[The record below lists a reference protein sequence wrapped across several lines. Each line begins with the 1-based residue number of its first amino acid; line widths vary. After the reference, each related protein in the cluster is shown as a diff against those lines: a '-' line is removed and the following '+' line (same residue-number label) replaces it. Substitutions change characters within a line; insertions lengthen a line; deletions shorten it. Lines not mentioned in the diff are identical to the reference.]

1 LEPECPLSYGNIR
14 VFSIFRLRA
23 SNPYAIVIHGK
34 GTGPRTKSATLRRP
48 HPTDGNTHQRIT
60 TMAAMKKKKKAKK
73 AAKKST

>member
-14 VFSIFRLRA
+14 VFSIFRLRV
-23 SNPYAIVIHGK
+23 SSPYAIVIHGRK
-34 GTGPRTKSATLRRP
+34 RAQGPNPRRSEN

-73 AAKKST
+73 AAKK

>member
-14 VFSIFRLRA
+14 VFSIFLLRA
-23 SNPYAIVIHGK
+23 SSRHAIFIDGK
-34 GTGPRTKSATLRRP
+34 ETSPRTKSATLRTP
-48 HPTDGNTHQRIT
+48 PTGDNTHQRIT